1 MISGKN
7 LIEGKW
13 EHNSNAEQFQTVNP
27 KTNESLSVAYQQA
40 SNDQIDL
47 AVNAASESFDF
58 FGSTNLN
65 ILCNNFYL
73 KNKQILH

>member
-27 KTNESLSVAYQQA
+27 ETNEPLSVAYQQA
-40 SNDQIDL
+40 STYQIDL
-47 AVNAASESFDF
+47 AI
-58 FGSTNLN
+58 NLSL
-65 ILCNNFYL
+65 IH
-73 KNKQILH
+73 I